1 MCVCVHDVMCVS
13 VCVCVCVHDVMSFSV
28 CVCVSYHHLFFF
40 HDCELC
46 SRSMER
52 PNVKLM
58 TAFSCF
64 GCELFAL
71 VAI

>member
-1 MCVCVHDVMCVS
+1 MISLFFVC
-13 VCVCVCVHDVMSFSV
+13 
-28 CVCVSYHHLFFF
+28 FFF
-40 HDCELC
+40 HNCELC

-52 PNVKLM
+52 ADVKLM

-64 GCELFAL
+64 GCELSAL

>member
-1 MCVCVHDVMCVS
+1 ML
-13 VCVCVCVHDVMSFSV
+13 V
-28 CVCVSYHHLFFF
+28 CVCVSLFVCVCDIAFFVCFFF
-40 HDCELC
+40 HNCELC

-52 PNVKLM
+52 ADVKLM

-64 GCELFAL
+64 GCELSAL